1 MPTTSIE
8 ATEESWG
15 TVIDFSPDASLED
28 VSTEVDG
35 AEGAEDDEG
44 CQIPDEDDHI
54 EAWYA

>member
-35 AEGAEDDEG
+35 AEGARGMSD
-44 CQIPDEDDHI
+44 P
-54 EAWYA
+54 